1 MSNPADDPTNDDNI
15 PTSIKWR
22 GSTYNLEE
30 VVEQEVRWFNPVS
43 RHHGVCS
50 RYYWYR
56 NSPYGDKYGAV
67 F

>member
-1 MSNPADDPTNDDNI
+1 MSDPTDDNNDDKI

-30 VVEQEVRWFNPVS
+30 VVEQEVHWFNPVS
-43 RHHGVCS
+43 RFHGVCS
-50 RYYWYR
+50 RYDWYR
-56 NSPYGDKYGAV
+56 NSPYGDKYGMV